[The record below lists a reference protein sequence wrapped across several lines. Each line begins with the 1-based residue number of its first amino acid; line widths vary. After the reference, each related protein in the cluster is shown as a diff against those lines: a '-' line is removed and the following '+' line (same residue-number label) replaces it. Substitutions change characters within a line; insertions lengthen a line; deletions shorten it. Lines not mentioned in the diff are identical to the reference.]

1 MRMMQK
7 VLLLLF
13 YLSRHHRRRERE
25 RAIESAGLLIL
36 GDVMD
41 PIVAAS
47 VKRSEQRGVKI
58 INFIYI
64 LI

>member
-1 MRMMQK
+1 MQTK
-7 VLLLLF
+7 IDFL
-13 YLSRHHRRRERE
+13 YS
-25 RAIESAGLLIL
+25 IYIIIIL